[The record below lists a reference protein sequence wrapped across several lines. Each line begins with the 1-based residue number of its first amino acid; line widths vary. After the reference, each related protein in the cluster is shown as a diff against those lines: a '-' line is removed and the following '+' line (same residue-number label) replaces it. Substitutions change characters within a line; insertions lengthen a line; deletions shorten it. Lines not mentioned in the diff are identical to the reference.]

1 MESYLNSS
9 QELSLLQPVGFCQY
23 VTSDGFALHSPALA
37 SLNLSGEYQ
46 GCRIE
51 KGDVTLTD
59 SFRWVSPM
67 MQFHNVLVFLG
78 ISPLGKSSL
87 HFLYGEPWCYKACL
101 VRRLLVDHRAEIAI
115 SRRQVATVVVEELQA
130 VSYPLARVLGFVA
143 GALLPRRGWQVT

>member
-1 MESYLNSS
+1 MVKNANRYSRWSDGMESHLNSS
-9 QELSLLQPVGFCQY
+9 QEISLLQPVGFCQY

-87 HFLYGEPWCYKACL
+87 HFLYGEPWCYKRAWSGVCSSTIGRKL
-101 VRRLLVDHRAEIAI
+101 RYHAVRLRRLL
-115 SRRQVATVVVEELQA
+115 SRNC
-130 VSYPLARVLGFVA
+130 
-143 GALLPRRGWQVT
+143 RRSVIR